1 MATRFSSSKDGGVG
15 VWLMGK
21 GGHLPVAAGRA
32 LELPCAAGWCFPPCV
47 LLGAASTGSYPGWV
61 VRMPE
66 VALGTTQLSLRTSTP
81 VSAHVR
87 APERP

>member
-1 MATRFSSSKDGGVG
+1 MQSSSEDDGLS
-15 VWLMGK
+15 VWLMEK
-21 GGHLPVAAGRA
+21 GGHLPVAAGRP
-32 LELPCAAGWCFPPCV
+32 LELPWVAGGCFPPFRASSRV
-47 LLGAASTGSYPGWV
+47 QQALGPTRGWV

-66 VALGTTQLSLRTSTP
+66 GALGTAQLSLRTSTP